1 MPDSVLTSEY
11 KNIELIPEVTL
22 PFDSNKTVIYTPTLA
37 LCWQKD
43 ILDFFN
49 YKVELF
55 PDASQTLKTLLIKP
69 KDYHPAF
76 KLGDYVKEFNIE
88 EEGLA
93 IYGLYNYEVDLPV
106 TFQDIKEGL
115 FFKDKVVDAF
125 GMVNY
130 DGEIVKNSEILY
142 YKNNR
147 DFILSF
153 NLQNPE
159 LQMNIAFGNYTDT
172 TIKNILRKIEKNL
185 HIGEKEKVNNNNYV
199 INKDDKIIIPK
210 FKFNVSKFYNE
221 VTGDSIITEESNYEV
236 DMMFQRNGL
245 ILPNPKQLEPVQ
257 NILNINPNAKN
268 FILDNDFILILKY
281 KAFYN
286 SYFVMYVTNSE
297 LMIAK

>member
-1 MPDSVLTSEY
+1 MPDSNLTSEY
-11 KNIELIPEVTL
+11 KNVDLVPEVTL
-22 PFDSNKTVIYTPTLA
+22 PFDSSKTIIYTPTLA

-43 ILDFFN
+43 ILDFYS
-49 YKVELF
+49 YKVSLF
-55 PDASQTLKTLLIKP
+55 PDASRTLKALVKP
-69 KDYHPAF
+69 NDYHPAF
-76 KLGDYVKEFNIE
+76 KLNDYVKEFNIE

-93 IYGLYNYEVDLPV
+93 IYGLYNCDVDLPT
-106 TFQDIKEGL
+106 TFQNIKEGV
-115 FFKDKVVDAF
+115 FFKDKAVDAF

-130 DGEIVKNSEILY
+130 DEDIAKNTEILY

-153 NLQNPE
+153 NLKNPE

-172 TIKNILRKIEKNL
+172 TIKNILRKIERNL
-185 HIGEKEKVNNNNYV
+185 HTGEKEKVSNNNYKL
-199 INKDDKIIIPK
+199 NKDDKIIIPK
-210 FKFNVSKFYNE
+210 FKFNVSKFYDD
-221 VTGDSIITEESNYEV
+221 VTEDSIITEESNYAV

-245 ILPNPKQLEPVQ
+245 ILPNPKQLEPAQ
-257 NILNINPNAKN
+257 NSLNINPDAKN
-268 FILDNDFILILKY
+268 FIIDNDFVLILKY